1 MTALSVVPLQVAVYD
16 ALMADSDLSA
26 RITGIYDEPPAGAR
40 MPYIA
45 FGDTSITVADTK
57 TLEGS
62 TVDFDVSVWS
72 GDMGQMEAKEIMAL
86 VDSILHTAD
95 LHIQGQDLVYLRLQN
110 AGVVRQFRATGSLY
124 RGRLSYRARLFNK
137 TDTVAG

>member
-1 MTALSVVPLQVAVYD
+1 MTAFSAAALQVAVYD
-16 ALMADSDLSA
+16 ALVADSDLSA
-26 RITGIYDEPPAGAR
+26 RVTAIYDEPPAGAR

-45 FGDTSITVADTK
+45 FGDTSITSADTK
-57 TLEGS
+57 TLAGS

-72 GDMGQMEAKEIMAL
+72 GEASQMEAKEIMAV

-95 LHIQGQDLVYLRLQN
+95 LNITGQDLVYLRLQN

-137 TDTVAG
+137 PD

>member
-1 MTALSVVPLQVAVYD
+1 MTALPAAAMQSAVYD
-16 ALMADSDLSA
+16 VLVADSDLSA
-26 RITGIYDEPPAGAR
+26 RVTGVYDEPPAGAR

-45 FGDTSITVADTK
+45 FGDTSITNADTK
-57 TLEGS
+57 TQGGS

-72 GDMGQMEAKEIMAL
+72 GEASQMEAKEIMAI

-95 LHIQGQDLVYLRLQN
+95 LNIVGQDLVYLRLQN

-137 TDTVAG
+137 AAG